1 LITIA
6 PAAETDVDD
15 IVTLA
20 AEMDVFYGDVRPDP
34 SRQRAAEIRAA
45 LFADPPAAYALLA
58 RDDAGTLAGLAA
70 YSFLWPAVGLST
82 SLYLKELYVAS
93 AHRRAGVGTA
103 LMNGLYR
110 IAAERGCSRVEWTTD
125 AGNERAR
132 AFYEAYG
139 AKALASKIFYRA
151 GRDSLGG

>member
-15 IVTLA
+15 IVALA
-20 AEMDVFYGDVRPDP
+20 AEMDTFYGAVRPDP
-34 SRQRAAEIRAA
+34 PRQRAADIRAA
-45 LFADPPAAYALLA
+45 LFAEPPAAYALVA
-58 RDDAGTLAGLAA
+58 RDGAGKLAGFAA
-70 YSFLWPAVGLST
+70 YSFVWPAVGLSI

-93 AHRRAGVGTA
+93 AQRRAGAGTA
-103 LMNGLYR
+103 LMDGLYR

-132 AFYEAYG
+132 AFYAAYG
-139 AKALASKIFYRA
+139 AKALASKVFYRA
-151 GRDSLGG
+151 ERDSLGG